1 MASLSVN
8 YIMLFF
14 SHCAWTTQGTNISYP
29 TTGKPETHLPAH
41 RLWGSVLSP
50 KIKRRWR
57 LVLKLTVRRWFLR
70 FRRRGFKGLHV
81 CVVHIVFLFIMIY
94 IYLCFIDAHI
104 KDIWTDIY
112 IYSWNTSIFIFF
124 RNRIHTHNIC
134 QISSV
139 ECRVLSYR
147 CKRSDVIVYVLAS
160 TWLCKWLMHGASWS
174 IHIHSRCG
182 LRLSCCALVPCTNC
196 PRHFWT

>member
-112 IYSWNTSIFIFF
+112 IYIVGI
-124 RNRIHTHNIC
+124 
-134 QISSV
+134 QASSYFL
-139 ECRVLSYR
+139 EIEY
-147 CKRSDVIVYVLAS
+147 
-160 TWLCKWLMHGASWS
+160 
-174 IHIHSRCG
+174 IHIIYVRSQV
-182 LRLSCCALVPCTNC
+182 LNVE
-196 PRHFWT
+196 FWVIDVREVMLLCMF